1 MLNIFYTTFGRRA
14 LRMPIMSFVRNQDS
28 RSATSTDVSDQCV
41 EHSQVVVL
49 SNNSQS
55 VIGIMAVDNLH
66 VDSDDLNRL
75 QRIESGSISYEQ
87 AIQEVSQ
94 LAFAI
99 QNRSSKVSINE

>member
-1 MLNIFYTTFGRRA
+1 
-14 LRMPIMSFVRNQDS
+14 MPIMSFVRNQDS
-28 RSATSTDVSDQCV
+28 RSTTSTDVSDQCV
-41 EHSQVVVL
+41 EHSQAVVL

-75 QRIESGSISYEQ
+75 QRIESGLISYEQ

>member
-1 MLNIFYTTFGRRA
+1 
-14 LRMPIMSFVRNQDS
+14 MPIMSFVRNQDS
-28 RSATSTDVSDQCV
+28 RSATSTDVADQCV
-41 EHSQVVVL
+41 EHSQVVAL

-75 QRIESGSISYEQ
+75 QRIESGLISYEQ